1 MVPGLSGRN
10 RNRLWADKHNLRAV
24 SPDGGNIMT
33 TGVVRRLVGEHG
45 YGFVSSNAGKD
56 IFFHYSQLEGIK
68 FGSLREGQ
76 SVSYKVGL
84 GEKGFVAK
92 DVKLCKV
99 I

>member
-1 MVPGLSGRN
+1 
-10 RNRLWADKHNLRAV
+10 
-24 SPDGGNIMT
+24 MT
-33 TGVVRRLVGEHG
+33 TGVVKTLVDGHG

-56 IFFHYSQLEGIK
+56 IFFHYSELEGIK
-68 FGSLREGQ
+68 FGSLKEGQ

-92 DVKLCKV
+92 DVKLCRS